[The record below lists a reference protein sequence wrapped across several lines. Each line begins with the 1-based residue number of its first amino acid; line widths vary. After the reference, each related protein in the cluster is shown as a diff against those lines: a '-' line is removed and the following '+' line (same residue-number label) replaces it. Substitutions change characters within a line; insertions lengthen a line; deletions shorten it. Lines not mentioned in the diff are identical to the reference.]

1 MITTGVFDR
10 IDMMVLK
17 MILLWGKNSKKQLGL
32 GHWAQ
37 VFDTRKASLVDTF
50 TIYCMFCQ
58 GSVIIQGLEEV
69 VVRNKS
75 EVFEIL
81 ERGSARRQTAATLMN
96 ATSRSVCLSNNK
108 RDHSVVWRILV
119 FIVLR
124 CLKHIVSVCISL
136 PYVLFPLWNI
146 FSSINND

>member
-17 MILLWGKNSKKQLGL
+17 MILLRGGKKQQKTTGIGALSTT
-32 GHWAQ
+32 
-37 VFDTRKASLVDTF
+37 FDTRKASLVDTF

-96 ATSRSVCLSNNK
+96 ATSRSVCLSNNI
-108 RDHSVVWRILV
+108 RDHSV
-119 FIVLR
+119 F
-124 CLKHIVSVCISL
+124 
-136 PYVLFPLWNI
+136 
-146 FSSINND
+146 